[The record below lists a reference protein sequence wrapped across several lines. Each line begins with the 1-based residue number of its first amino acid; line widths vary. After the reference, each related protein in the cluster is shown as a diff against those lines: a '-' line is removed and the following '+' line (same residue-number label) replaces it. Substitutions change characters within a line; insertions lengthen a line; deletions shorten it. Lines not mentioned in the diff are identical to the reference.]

1 MPPPD
6 RRSYAPAMTAAR
18 SALVVVLALVAVLT
32 GWMLVSLQY
41 GLAETYDSGGS
52 GLVFLLAAIPLGA
65 ALVGGSVAGS
75 EGRTVRAGL
84 VIFAV
89 VLVVALVAAAP
100 LGARAHD
107 RQLVEQDRTFS
118 CNGPNA
124 EAHVDE
130 RVDAAFMSSRIPHSS
145 TGRSR
150 ARATAARPG
159 STTLPGRGSTAGVR
173 FSLARAGASPRT
185 PSGSGSRAEVWWPCC
200 PRTEAPR
207 SCGSRPTSRRTAT
220 RDERRPVRAKSSGA
234 EPVSLWPA
242 SAMLGAWSTCPGCRD
257 LRWTR

>member
-6 RRSYAPAMTAAR
+6 RRSYAPAMNAAR

-52 GLVFLLAAIPLGA
+52 GIVLVLAVIPLGA

-75 EGRTVRAGL
+75 EGRTTRAGL

-89 VLVVALVAAAP
+89 VLAVALVAAAP

-107 RQLVEQDRTFS
+107 RRMAEQDRTFS

-130 RVDAAFMSSRIPHSS
+130 RVDAAFHEFTHPALLYGPIEASRY
-145 TGRSR
+145 GC
-150 ARATAARPG
+150 TAGIYGPAEDTFGLWREVLLG
-159 STTLPGRGSTAGVR
+159 SGWTVAEDGKRVRVTRGGLVAVLSQDGSTALLR
-173 FSLARAGASPRT
+173 ISADEPTDCDEARTQTGE
-185 PSGSGSRAEVWWPCC
+185 GEV
-200 PRTEAPR
+200 
-207 SCGSRPTSRRTAT
+207 
-220 RDERRPVRAKSSGA
+220 V
-234 EPVSLWPA
+234 
-242 SAMLGAWSTCPGCRD
+242 GC
-257 LRWTR
+257 

>member
-1 MPPPD
+1 MPRPD
-6 RRSYAPAMTAAR
+6 RRSYAPGMTAAR
-18 SALVVVLALVAVLT
+18 SALVVVLALVAALT
-32 GWMLVSLQY
+32 GLMLVSLQY

-75 EGRTVRAGL
+75 EGRTIRAGL

-130 RVDAAFMSSRIPHSS
+130 RVDAAFHEFPHPALLYGPIEGSRY
-145 TGRSR
+145 GC
-150 ARATAARPG
+150 
-159 STTLPGRGSTAGVR
+159 TAGIYDP
-173 FSLARAGASPRT
+173 AGEGFDHWREVLL
-185 PSGSGSRAEVWWPCC
+185 GSGWTVSEDAERIRVTRGGLVAVLSQDGGTALLRITADEPTDCDEE
-200 PRTEAPR
+200 RTQ
-207 SCGSRPTSRRTAT
+207 TS
-220 RDERRPVRAKSSGA
+220 EGQV
-234 EPVSLWPA
+234 V
-242 SAMLGAWSTCPGCRD
+242 GC
-257 LRWTR
+257 